1 MTIGHKSFKEKIIA
15 IISVPTKVLW
25 FSHLWKKIG
34 KRKLGK
40 KIVWSIP
47 FKVLFD
53 SVLPYILGEVTDP
66 KVSGL
71 ADHLD
76 GRFLQMSRPMRL

>member
-1 MTIGHKSFKEKIIA
+1 MTIGHKNFKEKIIA
-15 IISVPTKVLW
+15 IISVW
-25 FSHLWKKIG
+25 FSHLWKEIG
-34 KRKLGK
+34 EKKLGK
-40 KIVWSIP
+40 KFEWSIP

-53 SVLPYILGEVTDP
+53 SVLPYVLGEVTDP

>member
-1 MTIGHKSFKEKIIA
+1 MGFVGRLDVHKGHGGSLAFLILVMAEDFHA
-15 IISVPTKVLW
+15 LDSTK
-25 FSHLWKKIG
+25 
-34 KRKLGK
+34 
-40 KIVWSIP
+40 P

-53 SVLPYILGEVTDP
+53 SVLPYVLGEVTDP